1 LPFTFPQ
8 GEGDVRAELEHR
20 PSSAG
25 RAGTTTVLDG
35 DGREPKKR
43 TPSIEIRAATRG
55 ELEQVLTVRGRAFQ
69 ISRSQWPSPDDI
81 DDADLERIRVVVVD
95 GKVVSSLTMI
105 PATIQIGSARVP
117 MGGIGNVSTLP
128 EEQNRGYA
136 TALMKDTLRVL
147 GEQGFW
153 TSVLF
158 PFSFTFYRKFG
169 YELGGNQCQ
178 YWSRPRNIPAFG
190 ERRHCRDAGP
200 DDLSSL
206 STLYAQHSSIRSCG
220 LVRDEERWRRLM
232 GNGSHSLVYD
242 RQGPDGYLIYNE
254 EIDSHGLR
262 VLRVKELVATSPES
276 GRGLVG
282 FLAAFDGDTVE
293 WSTTPADLW
302 SLGLMCP
309 VAPLREGYKPR
320 GIATV
325 RPMFQFRV
333 IDVLQAIKAR
343 SPEMAWLDGE
353 LSLVI
358 QDELNPD
365 NAQPLAVSCS
375 GGTVQIVRGHRTHH
389 CLEANIRV
397 FSQIYCGYLTPTEAA
412 SQGLITIRSDET
424 LRIADQIFP
433 KYEPFIPE
441 VDRF

>member
-1 LPFTFPQ
+1 M
-8 GEGDVRAELEHR
+8 
-20 PSSAG
+20 
-25 RAGTTTVLDG
+25 
-35 DGREPKKR
+35 
-43 TPSIEIRAATRG
+43 EIRAATRG

-69 ISRSQWPSPDDI
+69 ISRSQWPSLSEI
-81 DDADLERIRVVVVD
+81 QDADLERIRVVVLK
-95 GKVVSSLTMI
+95 GRIVSCLTII
-105 PATIQIGSARVP
+105 PTTIQIGSAHVP

-136 TALMKDTLRVL
+136 TVLMKDTLRVL
-147 GEQGFW
+147 REQGFW

-169 YELGGNQCQ
+169 YELGGNQCH
-178 YWSRPRNIPAFG
+178 YWSRPRNMPAFG
-190 ERRHCRDAGP
+190 ERRYCREAGL
-200 DDLSSL
+200 DDLQSL
-206 STLYAQHSSIRSCG
+206 ATLYTQHSSVSSCG
-220 LVRDEERWRRLM
+220 LVRDEERWRRLLTN
-232 GNGSHSLVYD
+232 GNHTFVYD
-242 RQGPDGYLIYNE
+242 RQGPEGYLICSE
-254 EIDSHGLR
+254 EVDSHGLK
-262 VLRVKELVATSPES
+262 VLRVKELIAASPES

-282 FLAAFDGDTVE
+282 HLASFDGDTVE
-293 WSTTPADLW
+293 WSTTSADLW
-302 SLGLMCP
+302 ALGLMCP

-343 SPEMAWLDGE
+343 SSEMARLDGE

-365 NAQPLAVSCS
+365 NAQPLAISCS
-375 GGTVQIVRGHRTHH
+375 GGTVQIVRGHHTDH

-412 SQGLITIRSDET
+412 SQGLVTTRVPTRSEGRAEGGADEET
-424 LRIADQIFP
+424 LRIADQLFP

-441 VDRF
+441 TDRF